1 MYLPYVTFIHEPV
14 APCDEM
20 YVTVAPFGIVVKTVA
35 DVDVDERKLT
45 FASALKAEV
54 VEAVVAVFATV
65 DLSVK

>member
-1 MYLPYVTFIHEPV
+1 
-14 APCDEM
+14 M